1 MKKIKF
7 LFFTVA
13 FAVAQ
18 ICSAVIAYPGWI
30 DFKQPDGTIVKIRL
44 HGSEFVKWA
53 ESEDGYTLLYDSH
66 GNLVFADID
75 FNGDLKPTDML
86 AVNINE
92 RNVNERMRLQTID
105 KKGYSV
111 NRIKLAN

>member
-7 LFFTVA
+7 LFFAMA

-44 HGSEFVKWA
+44 RGSEFVKWA

-75 FNGDLKPTDML
+75 TNGDLKPTDML
-86 AVNINE
+86 AVN
-92 RNVNERMRLQTID
+92 VV
-105 KKGYSV
+105 SV
-111 NRIKLAN
+111 L